1 MYEFTEAEVVEALYL
16 EEKAISPGGRPA
28 DDSSLDRSP
37 KQNWVEKRGGLP
49 RYVRMVAN
57 ALVRQGKSRSQAIGM
72 AIGVIR
78 NWAQGK
84 GNVRPQVRTAAAA
97 AIAQWEAMKGSKSAE
112 AVVMGGEW
120 NEKDA
125 KEMLEQLLD
134 DINVELESKVMSG
147 FEDQFVVESKQA
159 GNGPAG
165 IEYKSVGVAGVHVED
180 EGDGIVSTYVSVT
193 GLVDGVNDVIHDGA
207 FTKSLRIRTP
217 KGIWSHDWNIPVAK
231 TLESKEL
238 PAGDPMLPD
247 TLPNGKPWPKDAGA
261 LLIKT
266 QFNLATQRGREAH
279 SDVIFFGD
287 QQEWSIGYQVPPGGA
302 TIDKKTGQ
310 RHIHTANL
318 YEYSPVLFGAMPA
331 ARTKMSRKNLVDN
344 LTAVP
349 DEEMTEIKAA
359 QFQRAAISMPMENFT
374 EWKAA
379 LFDGS
384 GQDFEIEVKGAAVE
398 PQAANV
404 DDETEDP
411 TENADGLDP
420 DEVEEKA
427 AAFDADDDGDDSGD
441 DDGDGDAS
449 PVRKGRSGRG
459 KRPREGAVVPLVE
472 VVEGLNLPE
481 EHASLMK
488 GLAED
493 FDLGMDDGDDQF
505 RDEAGDEILATI
517 EDTKDDVDDDV
528 RDAFVEIANAIIALL
543 PGDDET
549 DEEVVEAVA
558 KKPAKPAAPAVEK
571 KDAVQISLAEL
582 EAIRADARI

>member
-57 ALVRQGKSRSQAIGM
+57 ALVRQGKSRSAAIGM

-84 GNVRPQVRTAAAA
+84 SNVRPQVRAAAAA

-112 AVVMGGEW
+112 AALQETW

-125 KEMLEQLLD
+125 QQMLEQLVD
-134 DINVELESKVMSG
+134 EHNQALEEKVMQG
-147 FEDQFVVESKQA
+147 FEDQFSLEMKHA
-159 GNGPAG
+159 NGPDG
-165 IEYKSVGVAGVHVED
+165 IEYKSVSVAGVQVED
-180 EGDGIVSTYVSVT
+180 EGDGVISTYVSVT
-193 GLVDGVNDVIHDGA
+193 NLVDGVNDVIHEGA
-207 FTKSLRIRTP
+207 YEKSLKTRTP

-238 PAGDPMLPD
+238 KPGDPLLPD
-247 TLPNGKPWPKDAGA
+247 TLPNKKPWPKDAGA

-266 QFNLATQRGREAH
+266 QFNLETQRGREAY
-279 SDVIFFGD
+279 SDVTFFGSE
-287 QQEWSIGYQVPPGGA
+287 QEWSIGYQVPPGGA

-310 RHIHTANL
+310 RHIHTLNL

-344 LTAVP
+344 FAGVP
-349 DEEMTEIKAA
+349 DEEMSEIKAA
-359 QFQRAAISMPMENFT
+359 QFQNAAISMDLNRFV

-379 LFDGS
+379 LFDG
-384 GQDFEIEVKGAAVE
+384 GGAEFEIEIKSAA
-398 PQAANV
+398 PGSQADNI
-404 DDETEDP
+404 DDEAPDGAED
-411 TENADGLDP
+411 ADAV
-420 DEVEEKA
+420 DEDEIEQKA
-427 AAFDADDDGDDSGD
+427 AAFDHDDDEPTGDDGDDWGD
-441 DDGDGDAS
+441 DEPRG
-449 PVRKGRSGRG
+449 VRKGRSGRG

-472 VVEGLNLPE
+472 VVEGLNLPK

-493 FDLGMDDGDDQF
+493 FDLGVDDGDDQF

-517 EDTKDDVDDDV
+517 EDSKDEVDDDV
-528 RDAFVEIANAIIALL
+528 RDAFVEIANAILAML
-543 PGDDET
+543 PDDEGT
-549 DEEVVEAVA
+549 DADVVQTT
-558 KKPAKPAAPAVEK
+558 KPKPVTPAAAPVEK
-571 KDAVQISLAEL
+571 KSISMSLDEYEAFKREMLA
-582 EAIRADARI
+582 